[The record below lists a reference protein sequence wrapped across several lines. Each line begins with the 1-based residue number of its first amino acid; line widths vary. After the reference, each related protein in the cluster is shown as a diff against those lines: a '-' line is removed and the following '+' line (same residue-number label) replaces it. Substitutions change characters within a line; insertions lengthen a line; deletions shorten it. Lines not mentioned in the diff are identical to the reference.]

1 MQESSAPST
10 TESSSVLA
18 SIDFRVGS
26 RNHADAFELDNNSAF
41 IFYLKKPEPAEM
53 VLKLGQHHYH
63 TDKHYFNVVHHNN
76 GPFIK
81 TLHHLIYP
89 AFYIEEYFH

>member
-1 MQESSAPST
+1 MLLKLDN
-10 TESSSVLA
+10 SSV
-18 SIDFRVGS
+18 
-26 RNHADAFELDNNSAF
+26 F

-63 TDKHYFNVVHHNN
+63 RDKHYFNVVHHNN
-76 GPFIK
+76 RPFIK

-89 AFYIEEYFH
+89 AFYTEEYFH